1 MDTKLS
7 EQTVYNSNV
16 PHQCFDAVV
25 IGAGPYGL
33 SIAAHLK
40 AKGLSIAIF
49 GKPMEGWRGKMPE
62 GVFLRSQ
69 WWSTDLSDPQKRY
82 DFKHFF
88 ADSEY
93 NACHPMPAQLFID
106 YGLWFQK
113 HAVPDVDQTYV
124 TSVERKDGRF
134 LLKLEDNRE
143 LLATTVV
150 VATGPDYYQYI
161 PEEYRN
167 LPKEFIYH
175 SCECGDASRFAGK
188 KVVVVGGGQSA
199 LEWAAI
205 LNEAGASVEVVAR
218 RPIQWFETHGESE
231 RSLLERM
238 RAPYS
243 GIAPGWRFLAME
255 IFPYLFHR
263 LALEKKENI
272 VKKYHWPA
280 ASLWV
285 KERVLGNVTLHE
297 EQEATEVVAENG
309 GVKLTLTDKSVLH
322 ADYIIAATGYH
333 ADVSRVPFLR
343 PSIIAGLQ
351 AYLGSP
357 VLNSRFESSV
367 PGLYFAGFAT
377 LQSFGPLYRFIAGA
391 PATATRIARAAARY
405 VAKTR

>member
-1 MDTKLS
+1 MDTTIS
-7 EQTVYNSNV
+7 EQNVYNSDV

-40 AKGLSIAIF
+40 AKGLTTAIF
-49 GKPMEGWRGKMPE
+49 GKPMEGWRGKMPK

-113 HAVPDVDQTYV
+113 HAVPAVDQTYV
-124 TSVERKDGRF
+124 TSVERKNGQF

-161 PEEYRN
+161 PEEYKN
-167 LPKEFIYH
+167 LPKEFVYH
-175 SCECGDASRFAGK
+175 SCECGDASRFVGK
-188 KVVVVGGGQSA
+188 KVVVIGGGQSA
-199 LEWAAI
+199 LEWAAL

-218 RPIQWFETHGESE
+218 RPINWLETHGESE
-231 RSLLERM
+231 RSLLERI
-238 RAPYS
+238 RAPHS

-255 IFPYLFHR
+255 IFPYFFQR
-263 LALEKKENI
+263 FATEKKARM
-272 VKKYHWPA
+272 VKMLHWPA

-285 KERVLGNVTLHE
+285 KERIIGNVTLHE
-297 EQEATEVVAENG
+297 GQVATEVVAENS

-333 ADVSRVPFLR
+333 ADVSRVPFLC
-343 PSIIAGLQ
+343 PSIVADLQ

-357 VLNSRFESSV
+357 ILNTWFESSV

-377 LQSFGPLYRFIAGA
+377 IQSFGPLYRFVAGA
-391 PATATRIARAAARY
+391 PATAARIAHAAARY